1 MSETERQ
8 RNTHTHTYTSTH
20 THTHDLPCVHEVL
33 SGKYNPHYILWCC
46 AVQERICV
54 QARHTL
60 VDSLLCFLVLLGK
73 RLQVAPGTFWGFK
86 PDCFACGLSADAF
99 VCLCA
104 HWCFRPSHVFFLLR
118 FFVLPFFFFFFAL
131 ACHAR
136 RLTPSSSPS
145 PFTTPSSH
153 NNPYL
158 LLIGMCM
165 CVLSAFVLTATRVAL
180 PPSLLPWPLA
190 SNSCAGQVSAP
201 FSFLLLLL
209 LLLLVPLQPFL
220 CLFCFVLFCF
230 VCAWV
235 CCSPSFL
242 HSSTLLAG
250 APLAQITP
258 ALVLGTMNNEYEF
271 DDFEVRSLLPL
282 SLLPL
287 LSHHCKKASS
297 TLAHIE

>member
-1 MSETERQ
+1 MSECMSETERQ

-180 PPSLLPWPLA
+180 PPPPPSLAPCLKFVCWPSFSSIFL
-190 SNSCAGQVSAP
+190 SSSSSSSCASPALFV
-201 FSFLLLLL
+201 F
-209 LLLLVPLQPFL
+209 V
-220 CLFCFVLFCF
+220 LFCFVLFC
-230 VCAWV
+230 VR
-235 CCSPSFL
+235 L
-242 HSSTLLAG
+242 GLL
-250 APLAQITP
+250 
-258 ALVLGTMNNEYEF
+258 
-271 DDFEVRSLLPL
+271 
-282 SLLPL
+282 
-287 LSHHCKKASS
+287 
-297 TLAHIE
+297 